1 MQKNSVK
8 TNYIYHVAYQSLTML
23 TPLITTP
30 YISRILQPDGIG
42 AYSYTYTMVQYFILI
57 GNLGFSTYGQI
68 EVAKYNDDSK
78 KCSQIFWEIFL
89 LRTTIFLFCLV
100 GYGGFI
106 WCVKRYKKIYIILS
120 ILLLSNVLDI
130 SWLYF
135 GFEDF
140 KSVSI
145 RNIAVKLISIVGIF
159 CLLRKKEMLL
169 PMHW

>member
-89 LRTTIFLFCLV
+89 LRTTIF
-100 GYGGFI
+100 
-106 WCVKRYKKIYIILS
+106 
-120 ILLLSNVLDI
+120 
-130 SWLYF
+130 
-135 GFEDF
+135 
-140 KSVSI
+140 
-145 RNIAVKLISIVGIF
+145 
-159 CLLRKKEMLL
+159 
-169 PMHW
+169 